1 MQSPHISDGQPRDA
15 YWDSWCST
23 AISASDRDRSR
34 KTKAQFENS
43 RMFWSKST
51 SRFSLWY
58 NANMLNTR
66 GVKVQESSN
75 HTDHFAVQYRYS
87 TSTDQWVLNV
97 WTLPTLKN
105 FKRIALWDS
114 SSLRASAHNPT
125 THNSRQQHE
134 TLQRFP
140 EKSPV
145 GVLVPYM
152 YR

>member
-1 MQSPHISDGQPRDA
+1 MQSPHTSDGQPRDA

-58 NANMLNTR
+58 NANMLNTK
-66 GVKVQESSN
+66 GVKVQDFKQP
-75 HTDHFAVQYRYS
+75 HWPLCGTVRVQHKYWSVSVERLDAAYIE
-87 TSTDQWVLNV
+87 
-97 WTLPTLKN
+97 K